1 MGLQLQ
7 KKLAKYNP
15 KVGIVI
21 LNWNNYEDT
30 KECLQSIETLDYS
43 SLEVVVVDGKSSDD
57 STKRIEQEFPDYRY
71 IYLRKDTGYSGGNN
85 AGIKFLL
92 EKGVELILSLNN
104 DVVLT
109 PDVLKLLV
117 PEIQKS
123 EKIGMVGPRIYSYY
137 DRSLFQL
144 SGGYVDVIRSRPMPK
159 WARDNNGKHYSSWPF
174 TVKKLPAAC
183 LLMKR
188 EVIDDI
194 GLMNENY
201 FLYYADADWEKKAFD
216 KGWLLCCVPE
226 ARVYHKVFSTTGKN
240 PPKLHYYDTRDFL
253 FFVKDH
259 YSSLW
264 LLYCMLNSFWQRC
277 LSIFMKNRLEQAIK
291 IFPYMLLGYYHFLK
305 GKRGK
310 GI

>member
-1 MGLQLQ
+1 M
-7 KKLAKYNP
+7 
-15 KVGIVI
+15 
-21 LNWNNYEDT
+21 NWNNYEDT
-30 KECLQSIETLDYS
+30 EECLQSIERLDYS
-43 SLEVVVVDGKSSDD
+43 NLEVVVVDGKSSDG
-57 STKRIEQEFPDYRY
+57 STKRIEQEFPDYHY

-92 EKGVELILSLNN
+92 EQGAGLILSLNN

-109 PDVLKLLV
+109 PDVLRLLV
-117 PEIQKS
+117 PAIQKS

-144 SGGYVDVIRSRPMPK
+144 SGGYVDIVRSRPMPK
-159 WARDNNGKHYSSWPF
+159 WVRENNGKDYPSWPF
-174 TVKKLPAAC
+174 SVKKLPAAC
-183 LLMKR
+183 LLIKR

-194 GLMNENY
+194 GLMDENY
-201 FLYYADADWEKKAFD
+201 FLYYTDADWEKKAAD
-216 KGWLLCCVPE
+216 KGWLLYCVPE
-226 ARVYHKVFSTTGKN
+226 AKAYHKVSSTTGKDS
-240 PPKLHYYDTRDFL
+240 PKLHYYDTRDFL

-259 YSSLW
+259 YSLFW
-264 LLYCMLNSFWQRC
+264 LPYCMLNSFWQRC
-277 LSIFMKNRLEQAIK
+277 FSIFMKNRFKQAIE